1 MVSTHDFELC
11 QLEEQ
16 EPMICNY
23 HFDEY
28 FEEEQLKFEY
38 RIKEG
43 RCTTTN
49 ALHIL
54 RMAGITD

>member
-11 QLEEQ
+11 NMEEN
-16 EPMICNY
+16 PRVVNY

-28 FEEEQLKFEY
+28 FEDEKLKFEY
-38 RIKEG
+38 RLKKG
-43 RCTTTN
+43 PCTTTN

-54 RMAGITD
+54 KMAGI